1 MCWGGSAFQAVGR
14 VALHDRG
21 EKDWIGRRGITID
34 DNLQGLRVFSIKRN
48 KKKDKKKMVK
58 YILVKAN
65 TFDIKE
71 MLGR

>member
-48 KKKDKKKMVK
+48 KKKTRKKW
-58 YILVKAN
+58 
-65 TFDIKE
+65 
-71 MLGR
+71 

>member
-1 MCWGGSAFQAVGR
+1 MGR

-21 EKDWIGRRGITID
+21 VKDWIGRRGITID
-34 DNLQGLRVFSIKRN
+34 DNLQGLRVFSIKKN
-48 KKKDKKKMVK
+48 KKDKKKMVK

-65 TFDIKE
+65 TFGIKE